1 VLRSSPYPA
10 ATTSTAAR
18 VTPSAVV
25 PTPAYF
31 RPDAKITKVMAGRMY
46 RSGARDDS
54 SDPISTAGTLPT
66 ITDAVTPNSTCPKAS
81 APRAAA
87 PVSGTAWV
95 RSVPTS
101 CPADSSG

>member
-1 VLRSSPYPA
+1 LLASAYPA
-10 ATTSTAAR
+10 ATTSTAASIQ
-18 VTPSAVV
+18 PSAVV
-25 PTPAYF
+25 PTPTYF
-31 RPDAKITKVMAGRMY
+31 RPEASITKVMAGRMY
-46 RSGARDDS
+46 RSGALDDS

-66 ITDAVTPNSTCPKAS
+66 ITDVVTPNSTCPKAS

-101 CPADSSG
+101 CPADSRG